1 MNDLNALSIDV
12 EDWFHILDSPTV
24 PTIEQ
29 WGSLESRIECNMEKL
44 LAMLDSSSVK
54 ATFFWLGW
62 TAEQHKNLVR
72 KCSEAGHEVASHGYG
87 HVLPYEVGKEGFKD
101 DAKRAKKI
109 LEDITHKE
117 VLGFRA
123 AGFGIKDDTEW
134 AFDTIVEVGYKY
146 DSSIFPASRGHGGM
160 PSSTLGPHV
169 VETQSGPLIE
179 IPVSAIEVLGYRL
192 SLFGGGYLR
201 LFPKWVIQWG
211 IRKLHNVG
219 HPLIVYVHPREIDP
233 DQPRLP
239 LSLMRR
245 FKCYVN
251 LESTLPKL
259 RWLCENYR
267 FVPICQLVDTY
278 SGS

>member
-1 MNDLNALSIDV
+1 MNSLTIDV
-12 EDWFHILDSPTV
+12 EDWFHILDSRFAPN
-24 PTIEQ
+24 IKQ
-29 WGSLESRIECNMEKL
+29 WTDLESRIEDNVERI
-44 LAMLDSSSVK
+44 LAILESFSIRG
-54 ATFFWLGW
+54 TFFWLGW
-62 TAEQHKNLVR
+62 AAERHKRLVR
-72 KCSEAGHEVASHGYG
+72 KCCEAGHEVASHGYG
-87 HVLPYEVGKEGFKD
+87 HVLPYEVGEEGFKD

-123 AGFGIKDDTEW
+123 AGFGVNDDTEW
-134 AFDTIVEVGYKY
+134 AFDTIAEAGYEY
-146 DSSIFPASRGHGGM
+146 DSSIFPASRCHGGM
-160 PSSTLGPHV
+160 PGSTLGPHV
-169 VETQSGPLIE
+169 VQTQSGPLIE
-179 IPVSAIEVLGYRL
+179 IPTSAIEVLGCRL

-239 LSLMRR
+239 LSPMRR

-259 RWLCENYR
+259 RWLCESYD
-267 FVPICQLVDTY
+267 FVPLCELVNEF
-278 SGS
+278 SNR